1 MDRKRTIIEWLQQPD
16 NNFCAMPFIHMAI
29 EANGGVRPCCMAD
42 PLDTQIQQSSIG
54 ELQYDQ
60 QRIQMQQQFIE
71 NKQFP
76 NCSICWKDKSKFS
89 PRITFSTSVPAI
101 EFTYQIMQGATPKNE
116 LTWLE
121 IKPGNRCNLKC
132 RICGVHNS
140 SSWAKDNYKVQGTTK
155 PYKQTETYQWQKQCE
170 WVDEDDQWLDVSGLE
185 KIKHIHVMGGEP
197 FMITRQFEFLQRFA
211 DTYDVSDVQLWYNTN
226 GTLAIPEQYTNL
238 LDSMGSVFITVSID
252 DIEERYNYQRHGV
265 AWEQARYTV
274 NQLFDLNT
282 KQNYRVQLDPTVSIY
297 NVLYLNQFVE
307 YCSEHNWHLP
317 HNQSHYVNNINFN
330 NIRTLRTDQK
340 QKIIQVLSQCEH
352 SNHSL
357 VKSTLDFI
365 QTDLW
370 SEQLEIDRIDIIKK
384 LDAIRNENLAQTFPE
399 LNRILEIYP

>member
-155 PYKQTETYQWQKQCE
+155 PYKQTETYQLQKQCE
-170 WVDEDDQWLDVSGLE
+170 WVDEDDQWLDVSCLE

-317 HNQSHYVNNINFN
+317 HNHSHYVNNTNFN

-357 VKSTLDFI
+357 VRSTLDFI
-365 QTDLW
+365 QTDQW
-370 SEQLEIDRIDIIKK
+370 SEQLEIDRITIIKK

>member
-1 MDRKRTIIEWLQQPD
+1 MNRKRTIIEWLQQPD
-16 NNFCAMPFIHMAI
+16 NNFCAMPFVHMAI

-42 PLDTQIQQSSIG
+42 PLDTQIQKNSIG
-54 ELQYDQ
+54 ELQHDQ

-76 NCSICWKDKSKFS
+76 NCSICWKDKSEFS

-226 GTLAIPEQYTNL
+226 GTLAIPEQYTDL

-274 NQLFDLNT
+274 NQLFELNT

-307 YCSEHNWHLP
+307 YCSEHDWHLP
-317 HNQSHYVNNINFN
+317 HNQSHYVNNTSFN

-357 VKSTLDFI
+357 VRSTLDFI
-365 QTDLW
+365 QTDQW
-370 SEQLEIDRIDIIKK
+370 SEQLEIDRIDTIKK

-399 LNRILEIYP
+399 LNRILEIYS